1 MWISFVDTHLQ
12 AFCSLNLEDYVGAH
26 LPGML
31 HKISRMRCNKRKGT
45 GRVKI
50 TIVVLALALGAAF
63 LNAQLTR
70 QDWLRADEQ
79 TVRLQPSAFPNL
91 PSAVRDE
98 LEHRGCAI
106 PQPFG
111 VNQPRNVVSGSFVA
125 VGQTDWAV
133 LCSRNKRSAILVF
146 ESARTGK
153 VDEFADEPDLQ
164 YLQVVTRDNKIGYSR
179 VLTSVSDQ
187 SFRKRIGVRASK
199 LRTIDHNGIED
210 AFMEKASTLW
220 YRSGAKWIKL
230 SAGD

>member
-1 MWISFVDTHLQ
+1 VLVRIFLAW
-12 AFCSLNLEDYVGAH
+12 
-26 LPGML
+26 P
-31 HKISRMRCNKRKGT
+31 HKIRGCVATN
-45 GRVKI
+45 GRVQADVKI
-50 TIVVLALALGAAF
+50 TIMVLVLALGAAF
-63 LNAQLTR
+63 LDAQLTR

-79 TVRLQPSAFPNL
+79 TVRLKPSAFRNL

-111 VNQPRNVVSGSFVA
+111 VNQLRNVVSGSFVA

-146 ESARTGK
+146 EGAQTGE
-153 VDEFADEPDLQ
+153 VDEFADERDFQ

-179 VLTSVSDQ
+179 VLTSVPNQ
-187 SFRKRIGVRASK
+187 SLRKRIGVRGSK
-199 LRTIDHNGIED
+199 LPSIDHNGIED

-220 YRSGAKWIKL
+220 YRSGAKWVKL
-230 SAGD
+230 SAAD